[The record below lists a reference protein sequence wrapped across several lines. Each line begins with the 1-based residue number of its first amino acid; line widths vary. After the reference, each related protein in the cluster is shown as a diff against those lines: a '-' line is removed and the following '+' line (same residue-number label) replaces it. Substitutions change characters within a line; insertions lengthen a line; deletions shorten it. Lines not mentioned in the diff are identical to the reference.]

1 MLRTASGSIVA
12 ELCSAKIET
21 NTMKL
26 IMDIV
31 NNLNFYTE
39 FLNVNSN
46 VEMYPLTPFNGCQV
60 NEQSYELGG

>member
-1 MLRTASGSIVA
+1 MPRIASGSIVA

-46 VEMYPLTPFNGCQV
+46 VEMHSLTPFNGCQV